1 MEFKMKYMISLLLAV
16 LLFSCENGTE
26 VKLTSCPEKLIY
38 DTAMYNHGFYDSFAF
53 DSVWI
58 EGDCLKANVLYGG
71 GCGDI
76 LFQMYWDGAVMESYP
91 VQVRL
96 KLSFM
101 DNDLCKALMHKDLA
115 YDISMLKV
123 GGSNHKVIIH
133 VDGWD
138 ESLIYNY

>member
-1 MEFKMKYMISLLLAV
+1 MKIIFV
-16 LLFSCENGTE
+16 LLFGILIYSCEEGTS
-26 VKLTSCPEKLIY
+26 VDLTSCPEKVIY
-38 DTAMYNHGFYDSFAF
+38 DTAMYNHGFYDSFAY

-71 GCGDI
+71 GCGDV
-76 LFQMYWDGAVMESYP
+76 LFQLVWDGAVMESYP

-101 DNDLCKALMHKDLA
+101 DNDLCKALIHKDLA

-123 GGSNHKVIIH
+123 GGSNHKVIVH
-133 VDGWD
+133 LEGWKGP
-138 ESLIYNY
+138 LIYNY

>member
-1 MEFKMKYMISLLLAV
+1 MK
-16 LLFSCENGTE
+16 LLFVFLLGIFLYSCEDGTS
-26 VKLTSCPEKLIY
+26 VDLTSCPEKVIY
-38 DTAMYNHGFYDSFAF
+38 DTAMYNHGFYDEFAF

-58 EGDCLKANVLYGG
+58 EGDCLKASVLYGG

-101 DNDLCKALMHKDLA
+101 DNDFCKALIHKDLA
-115 YDISMLKV
+115 YDLRSLRV
-123 GGSNHKVIIH
+123 GGKARKVIVH
-133 VDGWD
+133 LEGWNG
-138 ESLIYNY
+138 SLVYNY